1 MNEFSKELMM
11 WYLVVSIKSVGVIL
25 VKMTLEQRGF
35 PSSSIFFLTV
45 FILQSPLASKM
56 CKSNVKRKQKQK
68 GKNKGKRTISKRC
81 GEKKWQPTPVFLPG
95 EFHGQRSLEGYSPS
109 GCKELDTTEQLNRS
123 TSLAARPQI
132 SEYCL
137 GSQIYSLMTPG
148 WLPPFSN

>member
-95 EFHGQRSLEGYSPS
+95 ESHGQRSLADYTPWGH
-109 GCKELDTTEQLNRS
+109 KEWDT
-123 TSLAARPQI
+123 I
-132 SEYCL
+132 
-137 GSQIYSLMTPG
+137 
-148 WLPPFSN
+148 